1 VAPPSKAVA
10 AKDRDQD
17 RRKTI
22 LRAAV
27 EVFARKGYHGC
38 RIADV
43 AREANV
49 AYGLVYHYFR
59 NKDEL
64 LQLVFE
70 TGWGGFV
77 ARIREAAEG
86 TAPLDAKLRRIFQV
100 AFDGYRVDP
109 RGVRVLVLEFA
120 RGPGTGEANRRSVF
134 ETGWGGFVARIRE
147 AAAGP
152 ASLDAKVKR
161 IFKVAFDGYRVDP
174 RGVRVL
180 VLEFARGPGTG
191 EANRRGAFAE
201 VLDITRSMFERA
213 RLKGELRPELDP
225 SLCAAMLF
233 GAVEMGLTSLV
244 LGLLDGRDEA
254 LLARAQSQL
263 ADSFLHGTL
272 AGEATWKQDRSGS
285 RLKTTKRP

>member
-1 VAPPSKAVA
+1 MPSAKAAAAA
-10 AKDRDQD
+10 AKERDLD

-27 EVFARKGYHGC
+27 EVFAKKGYHGC

-43 AREANV
+43 AREAGV

-59 NKDEL
+59 NKEEL

-70 TGWGGFV
+70 TGWGGFM

-86 TAPLDAKLRRIFQV
+86 QAPLDAKVRRIFQV

-120 RGPGTGEANRRSVF
+120 RGPGTGEANRRS
-134 ETGWGGFVARIRE
+134 
-147 AAAGP
+147 
-152 ASLDAKVKR
+152 
-161 IFKVAFDGYRVDP
+161 
-174 RGVRVL
+174 
-180 VLEFARGPGTG
+180 
-191 EANRRGAFAE
+191 AFAE
-201 VLDITRSMFERA
+201 ILEITRAMFERA
-213 RLKGELRPELDP
+213 RGRGELRAELDP

-244 LGLLDGRDEA
+244 MGLLDGRDEA
-254 LLARAQSQL
+254 LLARAQTQL
-263 ADSFLHGTL
+263 ANSFLHGTL
-272 AGEATWKQDRSGS
+272 AAEGPWKQDRSGS
-285 RLKTTKRP
+285 RLKTVKRS

>member
-1 VAPPSKAVA
+1 MAPSAKALAA
-10 AKDRDQD
+10 AKDRDLD

-59 NKDEL
+59 NKEEL

-77 ARIREAAEG
+77 TRIREAAEG
-86 TAPLDAKLRRIFQV
+86 NGALDAKLRRIFQV
-100 AFDGYRVDP
+100 AFDGYRADP

-120 RGPGTGEANRRSVF
+120 RGPGTGEANRRS
-134 ETGWGGFVARIRE
+134 
-147 AAAGP
+147 
-152 ASLDAKVKR
+152 
-161 IFKVAFDGYRVDP
+161 
-174 RGVRVL
+174 
-180 VLEFARGPGTG
+180 
-191 EANRRGAFAE
+191 AFAE
-201 VLDITRSMFERA
+201 VMQITRSMFERA
-213 RLKGELRPELDP
+213 RFRGELRAELDP

-244 LGLLDGRDEA
+244 MGLLDGRDEA
-254 LLARAQSQL
+254 VLARAQAQL

-272 AGEATWKQDRSGS
+272 APEASWKQDRSGS
-285 RLKTTKRP
+285 RLKTAKRS

>member
-1 VAPPSKAVA
+1 MPSAKAAAAA
-10 AKDRDQD
+10 AKERDLD

-27 EVFARKGYHGC
+27 EVFAKKGYHGC

-43 AREANV
+43 AREAGV

-59 NKDEL
+59 NKEEL

-86 TAPLDAKLRRIFQV
+86 HAPLDAQVRRIFQV

-120 RGPGTGEANRRSVF
+120 RGPGTGEANRR
-134 ETGWGGFVARIRE
+134 
-147 AAAGP
+147 
-152 ASLDAKVKR
+152 
-161 IFKVAFDGYRVDP
+161 
-174 RGVRVL
+174 
-180 VLEFARGPGTG
+180 
-191 EANRRGAFAE
+191 GAFAE
-201 VLDITRSMFERA
+201 IMEITKGMFERA
-213 RLKGELRPELDP
+213 KGRGELRAELDP

-244 LGLLDGRDEA
+244 MGLLDGRDEA
-254 LLARAQSQL
+254 LLARAQTQL

-272 AGEATWKQDRSGS
+272 AAESPWKQDRSGS
-285 RLKTTKRP
+285 RLKTVRRS